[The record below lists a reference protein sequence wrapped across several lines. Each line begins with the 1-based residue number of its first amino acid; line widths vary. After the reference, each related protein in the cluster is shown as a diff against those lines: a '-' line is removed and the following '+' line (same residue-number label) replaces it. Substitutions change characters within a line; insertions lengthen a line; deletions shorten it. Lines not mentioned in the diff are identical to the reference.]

1 MKQSRFSTKIIN
13 DVNEKIY
20 RAMFLRNYLEHISTD
35 SSEVISA
42 ISVKVN
48 QVSYTVIV
56 PMINIISQ
64 TIIAIFI
71 AGALIYINTKL
82 FFIVFVILSLI
93 YYFFIRAVSKRLN
106 KIGLEYSRANNQI
119 VSLVKDAVFGF
130 REILILKKQD
140 YFRENFVLSDW
151 KLRNAQHWANVFQ
164 SSPRVLIESFVICLL
179 IFLLYLQ
186 SLTPKI

>member
-1 MKQSRFSTKIIN
+1 MNKLAIIKRINKEVLKYHWLSILFIIFLSVICGFLEIFSIGMLIPIVSITLETDNVLNDSLLNNVKLFFNINDKTQLLILLVSAFSVLVIFSAIMRVFLLVKQSRFSTKIIN

-71 AGALIYINTKL
+71 D
-82 FFIVFVILSLI
+82 FFVF
-93 YYFFIRAVSKRLN
+93 
-106 KIGLEYSRANNQI
+106 
-119 VSLVKDAVFGF
+119 D
-130 REILILKKQD
+130 
-140 YFRENFVLSDW
+140 
-151 KLRNAQHWANVFQ
+151 
-164 SSPRVLIESFVICLL
+164 
-179 IFLLYLQ
+179 
-186 SLTPKI
+186 